1 MKQKTTLRSIRVR
14 EDIDELINQ
23 QIGDTYTEKITN
35 LITRCVWELPAK
47 ETELARVEKQIKERK
62 KELNELYRSAQSWR
76 ATMQGINTRLM
87 SLETILD
94 RELDTRK
101 T

>member
-1 MKQKTTLRSIRVR
+1 MKHKSTLRSIRVR

-47 ETELARVEKQIKERK
+47 KAELAKVEKQIQEKR

-87 SLETILD
+87 SLENILD
-94 RELDTRK
+94 RELDIRK
-101 T
+101 A